1 MAWVYVTVEQAIEI
15 HGKTVEVSGGG
26 SLGQLDIGKLDA
38 VLQHI
43 QNDDYYPTFDAKLTH
58 LFFCACMFHC
68 FEDGNKRIAI
78 TLCAQ
83 MLLLNG
89 YLRSINAFIR
99 ESENISY
106 HVAAGNISKEL
117 LGEWMDAVLSGTE
130 DSEALKLKIFHAIS
144 GGNDTL

>member
-1 MAWVYVTVEQAIEI
+1 
-15 HGKTVEVSGGG
+15 
-26 SLGQLDIGKLDA
+26 
-38 VLQHI
+38 
-43 QNDDYYPTFDAKLTH
+43 
-58 LFFCACMFHC
+58 
-68 FEDGNKRIAI
+68 
-78 TLCAQ
+78 

-89 YLRSINAFIR
+89 YLRSINAFFR

>member
-15 HGKTVEVSGGG
+15 HGKTVEISGGG

-43 QNDDYYPTFDAKLTH
+43 QNDDYYPTFDVKLTH
-58 LFFCACMFHC
+58 LFFCACKFHC

-89 YLRSINAFIR
+89 YLRSINAFIQ

-117 LGEWMDAVLSGTE
+117 LGEWMDAVLSGNE
-130 DSEALKLKIFHAIS
+130 DNEALKLKMFHAIS